1 MPGTATNFS
10 VTTIKA
16 GTPGQLW
23 ANLAIPG
30 AGARLSLHTDGT
42 PDSSANPNAV
52 HLGMTKEGATFTF
65 KPSVENYYADEF
77 RSPIKA
83 VIAETEAMISA
94 ELLQV
99 EDFNVLKAL
108 TAGFGTFASD
118 MGAGYK
124 QLTMGTGTLTYT
136 SLALIWPTEADPTKF
151 AVAHLYKC
159 YNESGLDGLTI
170 GRQNQGGLAVSFR
183 GIDITTRAVTDTLG
197 NYWIQNPS

>member
-1 MPGTATNFS
+1 MAGTATNFS

-23 ANLAIPG
+23 ANLAIP
-30 AGARLSLHTDGT
+30 AASARLTLDADGT
-42 PDSSANPNAV
+42 PDASANPNAV

-99 EDFNVLKAL
+99 EDFGVLAQITK
-108 TAGFGTFASD
+108 GFGTYATAS
-118 MGAGYK
+118 GYK

-136 SLALIWPTEADPTKF
+136 SLALIWPTEADETKF
-151 AVAHLYKC
+151 AIAHLYKC
-159 YNESGLDGLTI
+159 YNESGIDGLTI

-183 GIDITTRAVTDTLG
+183 GLDITTRAKADTLG
-197 NYWIQNPS
+197 NYWIQIPA

>member
-1 MPGTATNFS
+1 MAGTATNFS

-23 ANLAIPG
+23 ANLAIPA
-30 AGARLSLHTDGT
+30 AGARITLDADGT
-42 PDSSANPNAV
+42 PDASANPNAI
-52 HLGMTKEGATFTF
+52 HLGMTKEGAAFTF

-83 VIAETEAMISA
+83 VIAETEAMITA

-99 EDFNVLKAL
+99 EDFDVLKNI
-108 TAGFGTFASD
+108 TAGFGTYGTAS
-118 MGAGYK
+118 GYK

-136 SLALIWPTEADPTKF
+136 SLALIWPTEADATKF

-159 YNESGLDGLTI
+159 YNESGIDGLTI
-170 GRQNQGGLAVSFR
+170 GRQNQGGLSVSFR
-183 GIDITTRAVTDTLG
+183 GLDITTRAKADTLG
-197 NYWIQNPS
+197 NYWIQIPTT

>member
-1 MPGTATNFS
+1 MAGTATNFS

-23 ANLAIPG
+23 ANLAIPA
-30 AGARLSLHTDGT
+30 AGARLALHTDGT
-42 PDSSANPNAV
+42 PTASGNPNAV

-83 VIAETEAMISA
+83 VIAETEGMISA

-99 EDFNVLKAL
+99 EDFGVLTQI
-108 TAGFGTFASD
+108 TAGFGTYATAS
-118 MGAGYK
+118 GYK
-124 QLTMGTGTLTYT
+124 QLSMGTGSLTYT

-159 YNESGLDGLTI
+159 YNESGIDGLTI
-170 GRQNQGGLAVSFR
+170 GRQNQGGLSVSFR
-183 GIDITTRAVTDTLG
+183 GLDITTRDKADTLG
-197 NYWIQNPS
+197 NYWIQIP